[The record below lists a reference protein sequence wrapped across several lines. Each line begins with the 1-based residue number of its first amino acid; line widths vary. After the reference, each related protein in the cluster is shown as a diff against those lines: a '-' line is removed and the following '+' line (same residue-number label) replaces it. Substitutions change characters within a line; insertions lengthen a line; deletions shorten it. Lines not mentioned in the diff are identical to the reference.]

1 MTGINHVD
9 WAVADPMDICD
20 LDYFPACRKAGSFT
34 TARDATSSGR
44 PCQAP
49 SPGQSGMSG
58 WPLFDRA
65 SCGSPD
71 RAQGDATGLGRRCG
85 LVCQIRGTVTLGPLS
100 TPGHLTSPGCW
111 QTSAMSSNLRQSK
124 DGSAA
129 GQWIS
134 PYALRIQ
141 RAGRPRTAERGPAPS
156 SPIPKRRHASN
167 IADPKRGHA
176 SNQ

>member
-20 LDYFPACRKAGSFT
+20 LDYFPACCKAGSFT

-71 RAQGDATGLGRRCG
+71 RARGRRHRPGTTLRLG
-85 LVCQIRGTVTLGPLS
+85 LPDPRHGYLGPLS
-100 TPGHLTSPGCW
+100 APGYLTSPACW

-167 IADPKRGHA
+167 IADPKREHA

>member
-20 LDYFPACRKAGSFT
+20 LDYFPACCKAGSLT

-65 SCGSPD
+65 SCGGPD
-71 RAQGDATGLGRRCG
+71 RARGRRHRPGMTLRLG
-85 LVCQIRGTVTLGPLS
+85 LPDPRHGYLGTTVHTGPLDLARVLANVRDVIKFA
-100 TPGHLTSPGCW
+100 PV
-111 QTSAMSSNLRQSK
+111 K

-167 IADPKRGHA
+167 IAAPKRGHA